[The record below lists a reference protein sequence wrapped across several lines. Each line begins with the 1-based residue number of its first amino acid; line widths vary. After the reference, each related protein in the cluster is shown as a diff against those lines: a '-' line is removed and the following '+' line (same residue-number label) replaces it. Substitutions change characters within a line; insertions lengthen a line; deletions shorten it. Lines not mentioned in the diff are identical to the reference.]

1 MCSRNSKFTLFGL
14 ILCCSLSSISQSLRL
29 SGGEVARPG
38 YTSALKIEI
47 VRGEMMGPVRFSMPL
62 PANWKAEAPYES
74 RDASVIASSNEFQ
87 LVWLDFPLK
96 DTIRY
101 TIGLRLPD
109 DAELKPE
116 TLVGNLA
123 YFDRNSTLQKLAPAS
138 HTFKVLRYFSRY
150 Q

>member
-1 MCSRNSKFTLFGL
+1 MFGL
-14 ILCCSLSSISQSLRL
+14 MLGLSINSIAQSLSL

-47 VRGEMMGPVRFSMPL
+47 VRGEINGPVRFTMPL

-74 RDASVIASSNEFQ
+74 REATVIASSKEFQ

-96 DTIRY
+96 DTVRY

-109 DAELKPE
+109 DAELNPV
-116 TLVGNLA
+116 TLSGNLA
-123 YFDRNSTLQKLAPAS
+123 YFDAKAQ
-138 HTFKVLRYFSRY
+138 YSREPPNY
-150 Q
+150 YS

>member
-1 MCSRNSKFTLFGL
+1 MFGL
-14 ILCCSLSSISQSLRL
+14 MLGLSINSIAQSLRL

-47 VRGEMMGPVRFSMPL
+47 VRGEINGPVRFAMPL

-74 RDASVIASSNEFQ
+74 REASVIASSTEFQ

-96 DTIRY
+96 DTVRY
-101 TIGLRLPD
+101 TVGLRLPD
-109 DAELKPE
+109 DAELNPV
-116 TLVGNLA
+116 TLSGSLA
-123 YFDRNSTLQKLAPAS
+123 YFDANGTMHKIAPAS
-138 HTFKVLRYFSRY
+138 HTFKVLRFFSRY

>member
-1 MCSRNSKFTLFGL
+1 MLIFG
-14 ILCCSLSSISQSLRL
+14 CTFNASGQSLRL

-47 VRGEMMGPVRFSMPL
+47 VRGDMQGPVRFSMPI
-62 PANWKAEAPYES
+62 PANWKAEPPYES
-74 RDASVIASSNEFQ
+74 REASVISSSKEFQ

-96 DTIRY
+96 DTVRY
-101 TIGLRLPD
+101 TIGLHLPD
-109 DAELKPE
+109 DAELNPV
-116 TLVGNLA
+116 TLSGNLA
-123 YFDRNSTLQKLAPAS
+123 YFDANGTIHKVAPAS